1 MKKLVVFLVL
11 LLSGASAS
19 AVQLISIITGADM
32 AGMEVTATFS
42 NGSSETATWIVTDV
56 PATPVPAGSP
66 VGDFEVYAGGAFG
79 NGWSLTQRG
88 ETFGDVDLANNQFFG
103 QWTLSN
109 QTGVTM
115 DGLVIDA
122 FIPLDSY
129 IVFDN
134 IFGVEH
140 TPTSDVGRPFTPNSN
155 AVTGVYSNPYSDPDL
170 WGTLA
175 LSFAGGF
182 ADGST
187 LNFMADTDKIP
198 VPGTFLLVLVW
209 PALRIARNAAM
220 NAKQY

>member
-11 LLSGASAS
+11 LLSGGGAS

-42 NGSSETATWIVTDV
+42 NGNTETATWIVTDV
-56 PATPVPAGSP
+56 PATPVPAGSS

-88 ETFGDVDLANNQFFG
+88 ETFGDVDLANNLFFG

-122 FIPLDSY
+122 LAGG

-134 IFGVEH
+134 VFSVED
-140 TPTSDVGRPFTPNSN
+140 TPTSDVGRAFTPDSN
-155 AVTGVYSNPYSDPDL
+155 AVTGAYSNSFSNPDL

-175 LSFAGGF
+175 LSFNGGF
-182 ADGST
+182 ADGGT

-198 VPGTFLLVLVW
+198 VPGTLLLVLVW
-209 PALRIARNAAM
+209 PVLRIARGKVVNV
-220 NAKQY
+220 K

>member
-1 MKKLVVFLVL
+1 MKKLVVFLGL
-11 LLSGASAS
+11 LLFGGSAS

-32 AGMEVTATFS
+32 VGMEVTATFS

-79 NGWSLTQRG
+79 SGWSLTQRG
-88 ETFGDVDLANNQFFG
+88 ETFGDVDLANNLFFG

-122 FIPLDSY
+122 LAGG

-140 TPTSDVGRPFTPNSN
+140 TPTSDVGRPFTPNSST
-155 AVTGVYSNPYSDPDL
+155 VTGAYSNAYSNPDL

-182 ADGST
+182 TNGST
-187 LNFMADTDKIP
+187 LNFMADTDKMIP

-209 PALRIARNAAM
+209 PVLRIARNAAM

>member
-88 ETFGDVDLANNQFFG
+88 ETFGDVDLANNLFFG

-122 FIPLDSY
+122 LVGG

-134 IFGVEH
+134 IFGVED

-155 AVTGVYSNPYSDPDL
+155 TITGAYGNAYSNPDL

-175 LSFAGGF
+175 LSFPGGF